1 MSNLKKQTENMARA
15 IGQEATKEQTDR
27 WPRKLTRRD
36 TAAYIND
43 MAFELKVLA
52 QSAGLNFLTYL
63 LSLVVEESAIQ
74 KRRRL

>member
-1 MSNLKKQTENMARA
+1 MIEPINRKAAHDGTIQ
-15 IGQEATKEQTDR
+15 
-27 WPRKLTRRD
+27 WPRKLTRHD

-52 QSAGLNFLTYL
+52 QSAGFNFLTYL
-63 LSLVVEESAIQ
+63 LSLVVEESAVQ

>member
-1 MSNLKKQTENMARA
+1 MGNLKKQTANMTGVP
-15 IGQEATKEQTDR
+15 GQEASQTEAVV
-27 WPRKLTRRD
+27 WPRKLTRSD

-52 QSAGLNFLTYL
+52 QSAGFNFLTYL